1 VTLFLP
7 IPMITIPVFKFNTGG
22 DIGTFGDIG
31 ASGDIDTFVDI
42 GTFGDMGTEITFLF
56 KK

>member
-1 VTLFLP
+1 
-7 IPMITIPVFKFNTGG
+7 MITIPVFKFNTGGG